1 MPASATATTPS
12 ESMRGLKG
20 KNILVTG
27 GRPSSA
33 CATWKASAQE
43 VVATLD
49 ISAGNERVLLH
60 RARSRV
66 RRALEEY
73 FDH

>member
-33 CATWKASAQE
+33 CAMWKASAQRRSSRRSTSAP
-43 VVATLD
+43 AT
-49 ISAGNERVLLH
+49 SACYCIG
-60 RARSRV
+60 RAHV
-66 RRALEEY
+66 
-73 FDH
+73 

>member
-1 MPASATATTPS
+1 VEGLSA
-12 ESMRGLKG
+12 E
-20 KNILVTG
+20 
-27 GRPSSA
+27 
-33 CATWKASAQE
+33 E